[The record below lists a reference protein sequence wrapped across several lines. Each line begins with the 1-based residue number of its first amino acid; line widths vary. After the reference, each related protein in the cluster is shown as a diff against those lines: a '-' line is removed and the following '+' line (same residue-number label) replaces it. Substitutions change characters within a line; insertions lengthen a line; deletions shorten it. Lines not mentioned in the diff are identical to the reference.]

1 VARRLPSLNALK
13 AFEAA
18 ARHVS
23 FTEAAGEL
31 FVTHAAISRHI
42 RELEEHLGTQLFL
55 RTGRGVALTEAG
67 KRFGEQLTPLFD
79 ALSNASREAAA
90 VGAARPLNVS
100 VEPAIASRWLVP
112 RLGHFRELHPDI
124 ELNIDPT
131 NRLVDFRVDEVELG
145 IRYGRGHWED
155 VEMTKLSSNVVIFP
169 VCAPALIAGVQN
181 LKPEDLKNYNLLHE
195 QRKQW
200 WADWLNA
207 NGIEGVTDWKGTVFQ
222 NHLAIEAA
230 ESGQGFALGDQI
242 LCTDSILEGWLARP
256 FALEMKDHGN
266 YWIVR
271 AKGSKETATAR
282 SFREWLTSEMA
293 GTNKKFAALKALSK
307 PAKQAIAPPGLFY
320 PQSNH

>member
-23 FTEAAGEL
+23 FTEAAVEL

-42 RELEEHLGTQLFL
+42 RELEEYLGTQLFL
-55 RTGRGVALTEAG
+55 RTGRGVALSEAG

-79 ALSNASREAAA
+79 GLSNAAREAAA
-90 VGAARPLNVS
+90 VGAARVLNVS

-112 RLGHFRELHPDI
+112 RLGRFKELHPDI

-131 NRLVDFRVDEVELG
+131 NRLVDFRVDEVDLG
-145 IRYGRGHWED
+145 IRYGLGNWPD
-155 VEMTKLSSNVVIFP
+155 VEMTKLTSETVIFP
-169 VCAPALIAGVQN
+169 VCAPSLIAGIKN

-200 WADWLNA
+200 WADWLTA
-207 NGIEGVTDWKGTVFQ
+207 NGIAGVSDWKGTVFQ

-230 ESGQGFALGDQI
+230 EAGQGFALGDTI
-242 LCTDSILEGWLARP
+242 LCTDSIVEGWLARP
-256 FALEMKDHGN
+256 FALDMKDHGH

-271 AKGSKETATAR
+271 AKGSKESSTAR
-282 SFREWLTSEMA
+282 SFREWMMGEMA
-293 GTNKKFAALKALSK
+293 ETSRKFAAIKAAAK
-307 PAKQAIAPPGLFY
+307 PAKQ
-320 PQSNH
+320 